1 MNSKHFEN
9 WSYKW
14 SSTGIGSDYAMFN
27 CPEIRTNILY
37 TFEQIKE
44 ILLKNEISSIPYSVL
59 AEAANAYIETREVV
73 KTKAI

>member
-14 SSTGIGSDYAMFN
+14 SSTGIGSDYAMFS

-59 AEAANAYIETREVV
+59 AEAANTHIAMREVA